1 MAGSKRWGRAR
12 ELEVRGW
19 ASPSCLGVPP
29 AATRG
34 AAEPAQGSA
43 QVLGLRDQL
52 VCAAADAFVGN
63 DGAAVA
69 GFSTFTNEIRARRLL
84 RRVDPDAVEAAG
96 PAAAAAQRG
105 RPAPLIPLQGGGTA
119 DWSFDFHG
127 RPVDGPVGCRADGRF
142 GPEAERFGAPA
153 AEALPVQRRDELWGR

>member
-1 MAGSKRWGRAR
+1 M
-12 ELEVRGW
+12 
-19 ASPSCLGVPP
+19 
-29 AATRG
+29 
-34 AAEPAQGSA
+34 
-43 QVLGLRDQL
+43 LGLRDQL

-84 RRVDPDAVEAAG
+84 RRVDSDTVEAAG

-105 RPAPLIPLQGGGTA
+105 RPAPLVPMQGGGTA

-153 AEALPVQRRDELWGR
+153 AEALPAPRRDELWGR